1 MRRITKVISL
11 LPPGNR
17 VIFKK
22 LVGLFE
28 KVSKKQEIN
37 KMGARNLAIVFSP
50 MLLRSNISNLYKLL
64 EESEAANTTIEFCIE
79 NYYEI
84 FFNHSSWLNQID
96 SSTGINSQFSFQIR
110 KDALSLANKVEKDI
124 KRIDLETNKQ
134 AQPNGMFDEFEH
146 EMKPGDDPN
155 QSGNYNHQILF
166 SSSSSSS
173 SNFLHLVENNTPV
186 VANQENK
193 PVAVRSSELERQL
206 VNKLKEVQDCLNYLY
221 EELKEID
228 AFQLNSISNDAQANQ
243 NVNDIF
249 DNQLQQQLREIDK
262 NLNEIEKL
270 NLEKINMNDL
280 INIPTPAISPS
291 HFLPDF
297 CFEEE
302 ETLRKLEQEEHQLLS
317 TFNIAPYFGNYLF
330 KLTYYQ
336 ISIFGLQFIWAINN
350 YFLIINNQNHSFLNI
365 VFKILDV
372 NII

>member
-1 MRRITKVISL
+1 MRRITKVVSL

-84 FFNHSSWLNQID
+84 FFNHSSWLNQND

-262 NLNEIEKL
+262 NLNKIEKL

-330 KLTYYQ
+330 KLLLV
-336 ISIFGLQFIWAINN
+336 SNFHFWVECNLFGR
-350 YFLIINNQNHSFLNI
+350 LIIIF
-365 VFKILDV
+365 
-372 NII
+372 

>member
-262 NLNEIEKL
+262 NLNKIEKL